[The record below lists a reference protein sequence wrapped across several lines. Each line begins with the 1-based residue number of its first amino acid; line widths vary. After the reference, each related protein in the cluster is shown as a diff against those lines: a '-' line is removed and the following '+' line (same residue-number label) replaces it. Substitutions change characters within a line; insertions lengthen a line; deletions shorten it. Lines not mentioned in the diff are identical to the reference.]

1 MSETNREVI
10 LEAKNVTKVFRT
22 TKGRPLKA
30 NDNISLEIFKG
41 ETFGIAGESGCGK
54 STFIRMLTMLDQ
66 PTEGEILF
74 RGRNVAHLKGE
85 ERRQNCRHVQMVFQD
100 PGEAFSPRMKI
111 KDIVC
116 ESLLNFKLIDRSQV
130 TARAQELLEMVEL
143 PPEYAD
149 RYARD
154 RSGGQ
159 RQRVGIARALA
170 LEPDLLICDE
180 VTSALDVCV
189 QKRVVDLLLK
199 LQREKNIT
207 MAMVCHD
214 LALVRAVAHRT
225 AVMYLGNL
233 MEIVPGREL
242 GTGEICH
249 PYTRALRDS
258 IFSIETHRE
267 HRVRGAEPAGH
278 PLGMPVPQPLRAL
291 RRAVREDQAEAAL
304 GGTRPPDRLSYVR
317 QPARI
322 HSMKRPPH
330 FPPDARKKR
339 GLFIGHLCRFRDPK
353 VYLLGS

>member
-1 MSETNREVI
+1 MSDTNREVI
-10 LEAKNVTKVFRT
+10 LEAKNVTRVFRT

-30 NDNISLEIFKG
+30 NDNINLEIYKG
-41 ETFGIAGESGCGK
+41 ETLGIAGESGCGK
-54 STFIRMLTMLDQ
+54 STFIRMLTMLDR

-74 RGRNVAHLKGE
+74 RGKNVANLKGE

-100 PGEAFSPRMKI
+100 PGDAFSPRMKI

-116 ESLLNFKLIDRSQV
+116 ESLLNFRLIDRSQV
-130 TARAQELLEMVEL
+130 TAKARELLEMVEL
-143 PPEYAD
+143 PPEYAE
-149 RYARD
+149 RHARD
-154 RSGGQ
+154 MSGGQ

-225 AVMYLGNL
+225 AIMYLGNI
-233 MEIVPGREL
+233 MEIVPGRQL

-249 PYTRALRDS
+249 PYPRALRDS
-258 IFSIETHRE
+258 IFSIDMDFSKPIESIESEAPSPLDIPSGCPFRNRCEHCTKLCETEKPKLRTVE
-267 HRVRGAEPAGH
+267 EGH
-278 PLGMPVPQPLRAL
+278 QIACHLYDDL
-291 RRAVREDQAEAAL
+291 
-304 GGTRPPDRLSYVR
+304 PDYT
-317 QPARI
+317 A
-322 HSMKRPPH
+322 
-330 FPPDARKKR
+330 
-339 GLFIGHLCRFRDPK
+339 
-353 VYLLGS
+353 

>member
-1 MSETNREVI
+1 MSDTNREVI

-30 NDNISLEIFKG
+30 NDNINLEIYKG
-41 ETFGIAGESGCGK
+41 ETLGIAGESGCGK
-54 STFIRMLTMLDQ
+54 STFIRMLTMLDR

-74 RGRNVAHLKGE
+74 RGKNVANLKGE

-100 PGEAFSPRMKI
+100 PGDAFSPRMKI

-116 ESLLNFKLIDRSQV
+116 ESLLNFRLIDRSQV
-130 TARAQELLEMVEL
+130 TARARELLEMVEL

-149 RYARD
+149 RLARD
-154 RSGGQ
+154 MSGGQ

-225 AVMYLGNL
+225 AIMYLGNI
-233 MEIVPGREL
+233 MEIVPGRQL

-258 IFSIETHRE
+258 IFSIDMDFSKPIESIESEAPSPLDIPSGCPFRNRCEHCTKLCETEKPKLRTVE
-267 HRVRGAEPAGH
+267 EGH
-278 PLGMPVPQPLRAL
+278 QIACHLY
-291 RRAVREDQAEAAL
+291 D
-304 GGTRPPDRLSYVR
+304 
-317 QPARI
+317 
-322 HSMKRPPH
+322 
-330 FPPDARKKR
+330 
-339 GLFIGHLCRFRDPK
+339 GLPE
-353 VYLLGS
+353 YTA